1 MIAEN
6 ILWFVQLQ
14 KSSGVDDGI
23 QWNGG
28 QNIFGI
34 FTHLKYL
41 SKTHQNSCP
50 DNLPHALQILRYHN
64 SNLQG
69 ELLKWVKNGNG
80 KLVFDR
86 NKIFSDMFEKYFFY
100 F

>member
-1 MIAEN
+1 MTESIGMADKTFLN
-6 ILWFVQLQ
+6 IHTS
-14 KSSGVDDGI
+14 KI
-23 QWNGG
+23 
-28 QNIFGI
+28 
-34 FTHLKYL
+34 HL

-50 DNLPHALQILRYHN
+50 DNVPHALQFLRYHN

-86 NKIFSDMFEKYFFY
+86 NKIFSDMF
-100 F
+100 